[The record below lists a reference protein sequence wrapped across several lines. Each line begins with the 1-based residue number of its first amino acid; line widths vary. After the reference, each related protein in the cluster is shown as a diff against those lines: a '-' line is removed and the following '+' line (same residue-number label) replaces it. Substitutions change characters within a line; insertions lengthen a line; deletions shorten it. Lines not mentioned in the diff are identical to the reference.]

1 MYAILA
7 NKHFSTSQISDI
19 FTFTLLI
26 VIIFGL
32 IMLYRMKSKNEKSES
47 IIVRRAI
54 VNSLVLA
61 LGVIVFAIT
70 SSRLFYRS
78 EDHSDDVHSI
88 YRNNIGAEV
97 SFYKDGLIFTG
108 GKDVN
113 AVTSSTDVI
122 YLSDPRKFENK
133 LIVKKNESKIVRN
146 VKHVELI
153 GDKSGKVDKI
163 EYGTRKDFASIFG
176 IKFYGKESSVVKIHL
191 KVTDKDQLELKKL
204 LDN

>member
-7 NKHFSTSQISDI
+7 NKHFSTSQVLDI
-19 FTFTLLI
+19 FTFTLMI
-26 VIIFGL
+26 VIIFCL
-32 IMLYRMKSKNEKSES
+32 IVLYRMKSKNEKSES
-47 IIVRRAI
+47 IIVLRAI
-54 VNSLVLA
+54 MKSLVLV

-70 SSRLFYRS
+70 SSRLLYRS
-78 EDHSDDVHSI
+78 EDYSDDVHSI
-88 YRNNIGAEV
+88 YRNDIGAEV
-97 SFYKDGLIFTG
+97 SFYKNGIIFTG

-113 AVTSSTDVI
+113 TVTSSTDVV

-146 VKHVELI
+146 VEYVELI

-163 EYGTRKDFASIFG
+163 EYGTRKYFSSIFG
-176 IKFYGKESSVVKIHL
+176 IKFYGKDYSIVKVYT
-191 KVTDKDQLELKKL
+191 KVTDKDQLDLKKL

>member
-7 NKHFSTSQISDI
+7 NKHFSASQVSDI

-32 IMLYRMKSKNEKSES
+32 IVLYRMRSKNEKSES
-47 IIVRRAI
+47 IIVGRAI
-54 VNSLVLA
+54 MKSLVLV

-70 SSRLFYRS
+70 SSRLIYRS
-78 EDHSDDVHSI
+78 EDYSDDVHSI
-88 YRNNIGAEV
+88 YRNDIGAEV

-113 AVTSSTDVI
+113 KVTSSTDVV

-191 KVTDKDQLELKKL
+191 KVTDKDQLDLKKL

>member
-1 MYAILA
+1 MYAILT
-7 NKHFSTSQISDI
+7 NKHFSASQVSDI

-54 VNSLVLA
+54 VNSLVLV

-122 YLSDPRKFENK
+122 YLSDRKKFENK
-133 LIVKKNESKIVRN
+133 LILRKNESKLIKKIDRF
-146 VKHVELI
+146 ELI

-163 EYGTRKDFASIFG
+163 EYGTRKYFSSIFG

>member
-7 NKHFSTSQISDI
+7 NKHFSASQVSDI

-32 IMLYRMKSKNEKSES
+32 IVLYRMRSKNEKSES
-47 IIVRRAI
+47 IIVGRAI
-54 VNSLVLA
+54 MKSLVLV

-70 SSRLFYRS
+70 SSRLIYRS
-78 EDHSDDVHSI
+78 EDYSDDVHSI
-88 YRNNIGAEV
+88 YRNDIGAEV

-113 AVTSSTDVI
+113 KVTSSTDVV
-122 YLSDPRKFENK
+122 YLLDPRKFENK

-146 VKHVELI
+146 VKHFELI

-191 KVTDKDQLELKKL
+191 KVTDKDQLDLKKL

>member
-19 FTFTLLI
+19 FTITLLV

-32 IMLYRMKSKNEKSES
+32 IMLYRMKSKTEKSGS
-47 IIVRRAI
+47 IIVLRAI
-54 VNSLVLA
+54 MKSLVLV

-78 EDHSDDVHSI
+78 EDYSDDVHSI
-88 YRNNIGAEV
+88 YQNNSGVEV

-108 GKDVN
+108 GRDVD
-113 AVTSSTDVI
+113 ATASSTDVI
-122 YLSDPRKFENK
+122 YRSEPKKFENR
-133 LIVKKNESKIVRN
+133 LILRKNESKL
-146 VKHVELI
+146 VKKIDRFELI

-163 EYGTRKDFASIFG
+163 EYGTRKYFSSIFG
-176 IKFYGKESSVVKIHL
+176 IKFYGKDYSIVKVYT
-191 KVTDKDQLELKKL
+191 KVTDKDQLDLKKL
-204 LDN
+204 LDD

>member
-19 FTFTLLI
+19 LTFTILVI
-26 VIIFGL
+26 VIFSL
-32 IMLYRMKSKNEKSES
+32 IMLYRMKSKTEKSGS
-47 IIVRRAI
+47 IIVLRAI
-54 VNSLVLA
+54 MKSLVLV

-78 EDHSDDVHSI
+78 EDYSDEVHSI
-88 YRNNIGAEV
+88 YQNNSGVEV

-113 AVTSSTDVI
+113 KVTSSTDVI
-122 YLSDPRKFENK
+122 YLSDRKKFENK
-133 LIVKKNESKIVRN
+133 LILRKNESKL
-146 VKHVELI
+146 VKKIDRFELI
-153 GDKSGKVDKI
+153 GDQSGKVDKI
-163 EYGTRKDFASIFG
+163 EYGTRKYFSSIFG
-176 IKFYGKESSVVKIHL
+176 IKFYGKDYSIVKVYT
-191 KVTDKDQLELKKL
+191 KVTDKDQLDLKKL

>member
-19 FTFTLLI
+19 LTFTILVI
-26 VIIFGL
+26 VIFSL
-32 IMLYRMKSKNEKSES
+32 IMLYRMKSKTEKSGS
-47 IIVRRAI
+47 IIVLRAI
-54 VNSLVLA
+54 MKSLVLV

-78 EDHSDDVHSI
+78 EDYSDEVHSI
-88 YRNNIGAEV
+88 YQNNSGVEV

-113 AVTSSTDVI
+113 KVTSSTDVI
-122 YLSDPRKFENK
+122 YLSDRKKFENK
-133 LIVKKNESKIVRN
+133 LILRKNESKL
-146 VKHVELI
+146 VKKIDRFELI
-153 GDKSGKVDKI
+153 GDQSGKVDKI
-163 EYGTRKDFASIFG
+163 EYGTRKYFSSIFS
-176 IKFYGKESSVVKIHL
+176 IKFYGKDCSIVKVYMKVV
-191 KVTDKDQLELKKL
+191 DKDQLELKKL